1 LTLKKE
7 YLPSAFGYL
16 IGSCHIDPDSLLA
29 YKVIKIRVHRGRIVC
44 DRELVKIGEARVPT
58 KKSKFESIHAM
69 DVVLYTLISNPYLQ
83 SPLLQ
88 TGDSLDNFLTSLR
101 DGSTLVTSKDKI
113 SNRKRSRTEDAV
125 TENSTLMRTLDPL
138 LRELPKPLDSSAK
151 RRRSDRLKVLTTKV
165 YLVRDRKDLDRV
177 ETLYAEDIT
186 IPKNHVQATKSAFT
200 VQWTH
205 AEKDEVGGLKKKDT
219 FETVDEINVPP
230 GTKIIPGKWVYA
242 IKVDSTGKV
251 VRFKA
256 RLTARG
262 DLVDA
267 EELDFRDVFFLCC
280 RLARPS
286 YFPSSHHTVRS

>member
-1 LTLKKE
+1 VYGEFLRVRKDPKTTNTSFLKNSGLSTLKKE

-88 TGDSLDNFLTSLR
+88 TGDSLDNCLTSLR

-138 LRELPKPLDSSAK
+138 LRDLPKPLDSSAK

-177 ETLYAEDIT
+177 ETLSQKILHSRKIMYRRLNLPFIYIGLA
-186 IPKNHVQATKSAFT
+186 PKKM
-200 VQWTH
+200 
-205 AEKDEVGGLKKKDT
+205 K
-219 FETVDEINVPP
+219 
-230 GTKIIPGKWVYA
+230 
-242 IKVDSTGKV
+242 
-251 VRFKA
+251 
-256 RLTARG
+256 
-262 DLVDA
+262 
-267 EELDFRDVFFLCC
+267 
-280 RLARPS
+280 LAA
-286 YFPSSHHTVRS
+286 